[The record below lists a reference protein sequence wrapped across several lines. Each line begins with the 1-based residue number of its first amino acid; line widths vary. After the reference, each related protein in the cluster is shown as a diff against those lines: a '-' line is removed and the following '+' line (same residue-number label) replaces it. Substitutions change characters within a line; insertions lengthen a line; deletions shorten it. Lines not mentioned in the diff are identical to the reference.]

1 MIMERKVTFLFSTGR
16 CGSTLAQRLINS
28 SPETIIWGEH
38 DGFLGP
44 ISDSYFRLLNSKNID
59 KISYQNPGKFS
70 PINIIKQREKICQ
83 SEISWMNNF
92 TKDKLRDNYKNFVEL
107 VFCDELPES
116 ISCWGFKEIRYG
128 LNSNDSSINMLIDF
142 FPKSRNLII
151 VRNPLDT
158 IVSMVTAWNPHLVD
172 ECRNSNE
179 TDQLKNLVRK
189 RAIKWSN
196 QNKNLL
202 TYTQKFPDNFM
213 VVKYEEFE
221 QEFEKS
227 VFDFI
232 GLDCPENIHKV
243 LAKNVWQT
251 KTGKRSSFVR
261 DFIHSIGDCEFW
273 KNIELVASDLDYS
286 IKL

>member
-38 DGFLGP
+38 DGFLRP

-83 SEISWMNNF
+83 SRISWMNNF
-92 TKDKLRDNYKNFVEL
+92 TKKQLRDNFKNFVESC
-107 VFCDELPES
+107 FCDELPES

-128 LNSNDSSINMLIDF
+128 FNSNDSSIDMLIDF

-158 IVSMVTAWNPHLVD
+158 IVSMVTAWSPHLVD

-196 QNKNLL
+196 QNKNILA
-202 TYTQKFPDNFM
+202 YTQKYPDNFM

-221 QEFEKS
+221 QEFEKP

-232 GLDCPENIHKV
+232 GLDCPENIREV
-243 LAKNVWQT
+243 LENGVWQT
-251 KTGKRSSFVR
+251 KNGKRSSFVR
-261 DFIHSIGDCEFW
+261 NFTQSMHDDEVW
-273 KNIELVASDLDYS
+273 ANVKLVASNLGYS
-286 IKL
+286 IDF